1 MFYGSKSE
9 RVQQLIGNKAKDRI
23 AKPLLQENQAHQIF
37 PENEHFLHP
46 DMHTYVHTLVCCALF
61 SCNTCFEIT
70 PFALL
75 QANSIEMKTL
85 SMQS

>member
-1 MFYGSKSE
+1 MFYCSKSE
-9 RVQQLIGNKAKDRI
+9 RVQQLIRNEAKDRI
-23 AKPLLQENQAHQIF
+23 AKPLLQENKAHQMF
-37 PENEHFLHP
+37 LKNEHFLHP
-46 DMHTYVHTLVCCALF
+46 DMHTYVHAFVCCALF

-75 QANSIEMKTL
+75 QGNSIEMKTL